1 MKTTRASILFY
12 LTMISGV
19 LLLAS
24 CGGGGGSGSGSAV
37 SSVETGSVGVVL
49 TDKPAELSDIDEIL
63 ISINRVELLGGND
76 DNKAT
81 LYSGP
86 ARGPFDLLELEDESR
101 LLTFADDVPSG
112 TYCKIRLTLSN
123 LTLVFNNGE
132 PDFHPKLPGNN
143 KLDLNARDC
152 FYVAPGKSVYL
163 QLDMDARSIHVVQTG
178 NGKRKYNF
186 RPVVFIDVMDADF
199 DSKLVRLEEGV
210 IRDIDT
216 VNGTLLLCDFDY
228 GDDYDERNSDD
239 GSDDCVTIAIKDTA
253 AFDNID
259 DDGINVTSGGDAIPL
274 DELLVPERI
283 GTYPVTVVGH
293 MRNHDYDDH
302 DGDDGHHDDDYD
314 HDNDDGHHDDDYD
327 HDGDDG
333 HHDDDYDDGRDN
345 DRDGDDGDGDGD
357 HDNHADHDD
366 DYHHHRY
373 PRLEALVVELGSFLS
388 LDGKVA
394 SGASDIRFNMDV
406 APGQEISPDDELPVK
421 LQETT
426 PLVNGTRIMN
436 PLGDPLK
443 TSDIIVPRPVLVDGV
458 LAISSTDPDY
468 LNSALVIVDTTG
480 SDDADDVAEGIIAE
494 TSESG
499 LRLKAD
505 SFPCEDMLDAIYDV
519 DYTPSTTVWVAT
531 SRGGY
536 WSDTDYLQPRQEVDI
551 SGTCNGTVL
560 EADVIIV
567 REN

>member
-1 MKTTRASILFY
+1 MKTTRASILFF

-24 CGGGGGSGSGSAV
+24 CGGGGGSGSAV

-239 GSDDCVTIAIKDTA
+239 GSDACVTIAIKDTA

-259 DDGINVTSGGDAIPL
+259 DDGINVTTGGDAIPL

-293 MRNHDYDDH
+293 MRNHTYDDH
-302 DGDDGHHDDDYD
+302 L
-314 HDNDDGHHDDDYD
+314 
-327 HDGDDG
+327 
-333 HHDDDYDDGRDN
+333 
-345 DRDGDDGDGDGD
+345 
-357 HDNHADHDD
+357 
-366 DYHHHRY
+366 HRY

-426 PLVNGTRIMN
+426 RLVNGTRIMD

-468 LNSALVIVDTTG
+468 LNSALVIVDTTD
-480 SDDADDVAEGIIAE
+480 SDDADDVAKGIIAE
-494 TSESG
+494 TSASG

-505 SFPCEDMLDAIYDV
+505 SFPCEDVLDAIYDV
-519 DYTPSTTVWVAT
+519 DYTSSTTVWVAT
-531 SRGGY
+531 SSGGY

-551 SGTCNGTVL
+551 SGTCNGTAL

-567 REN
+567 RED

>member
-1 MKTTRASILFY
+1 
-12 LTMISGV
+12 
-19 LLLAS
+19 
-24 CGGGGGSGSGSAV
+24 
-37 SSVETGSVGVVL
+37 
-49 TDKPAELSDIDEIL
+49 
-63 ISINRVELLGGND
+63 
-76 DNKAT
+76 
-81 LYSGP
+81 
-86 ARGPFDLLELEDESR
+86 
-101 LLTFADDVPSG
+101 
-112 TYCKIRLTLSN
+112 
-123 LTLVFNNGE
+123 
-132 PDFHPKLPGNN
+132 
-143 KLDLNARDC
+143 
-152 FYVAPGKSVYL
+152 
-163 QLDMDARSIHVVQTG
+163 
-178 NGKRKYNF
+178 
-186 RPVVFIDVMDADF
+186 
-199 DSKLVRLEEGV
+199 
-210 IRDIDT
+210 
-216 VNGTLLLCDFDY
+216 
-228 GDDYDERNSDD
+228 
-239 GSDDCVTIAIKDTA
+239 
-253 AFDNID
+253 
-259 DDGINVTSGGDAIPL
+259 
-274 DELLVPERI
+274 
-283 GTYPVTVVGH
+283 
-293 MRNHDYDDH
+293 
-302 DGDDGHHDDDYD
+302 
-314 HDNDDGHHDDDYD
+314 
-327 HDGDDG
+327 
-333 HHDDDYDDGRDN
+333 
-345 DRDGDDGDGDGD
+345 
-357 HDNHADHDD
+357 
-366 DYHHHRY
+366 
-373 PRLEALVVELGSFLS
+373 
-388 LDGKVA
+388 
-394 SGASDIRFNMDV
+394 MDV